1 MSTNKTSISLYSLLY
16 EDVFSSRGDVL
27 SGGGIESMPPLG
39 VPRAPAPLAKPS
51 GRQSNTVNTGE
62 IIKTL
67 QTRVAK
73 SSAQL
78 NRTNYNPT
86 AQLADFQKAYDSIED
101 LESEFGALGQLKFQ
115 GGMKLDKDTAKQT
128 KTLVATAEKMPP
140 KSWSSSSSTSSLSP
154 SKTQEMLPKTEPMD
168 IGSAPTE
175 LQPIFKRPPP
185 PPAAALA
192 HRTKTQEL
200 SQQAIDFAHRKSTP
214 TSMLGRYLGEEDRR
228 IKRLKRTQR

>member
-39 VPRAPAPLAKPS
+39 APRAPAPLAKPS
-51 GRQSNTVNTGE
+51 GRQSNTVNTGG
-62 IIKTL
+62 IITKL
-67 QTRVAK
+67 QSRVAK

-78 NRTNYNPT
+78 NRTNYDP
-86 AQLADFQKAYDSIED
+86 AAKLADFQAAYDSIEA
-101 LESEFGALGQLKFQ
+101 LEAEFGALGQMKFDNS
-115 GGMKLDKDTAKQT
+115 MKLDKDTAEQT
-128 KTLVATAEKMPP
+128 KTIVATAEKMPP
-140 KSWSSSSSTSSLSP
+140 KSLSSSSSTPSSSP

-175 LQPIFKRPPP
+175 LQPVFKRPPP
-185 PPAAALA
+185 PPPAALA